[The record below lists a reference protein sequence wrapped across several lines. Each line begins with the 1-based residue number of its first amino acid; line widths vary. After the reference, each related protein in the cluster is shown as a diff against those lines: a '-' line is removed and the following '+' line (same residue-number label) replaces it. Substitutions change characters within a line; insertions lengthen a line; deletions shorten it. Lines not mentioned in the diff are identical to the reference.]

1 MCHVLAIPSNNMTS
15 RKAASAID
23 TLQDQLG
30 YQFTQKKWL
39 RQALTHRSYAAEHN
53 ERLEF
58 LGDGVLNCT
67 IAYCLFHQF
76 AELKEGELSRI
87 RAHLVR
93 QETLVMIAQALEL
106 HRYIFLGEGELKS
119 GGLERPSIL
128 ADAVEAI
135 FGAVFCDADFAT
147 AQTVVTQLY
156 APILAELDPHTAGK
170 DAKTQ
175 LQERLQ
181 AQRLP
186 VPKYDIIAT
195 TGAAHEQVFVVS
207 CEIPAL
213 QIRTQGEGSTRRL
226 AEQHAASLAMAQL
239 PDSQKTAKRP

>member
-1 MCHVLAIPSNNMTS
+1 MARS
-15 RKAASAID
+15 RKPAVSPIES
-23 TLQDQLG
+23 LQNELG
-30 YQFTQKKWL
+30 YHFADKKLL
-39 RQALTHRSYAAEHN
+39 RQALTHRSYAADHN

-67 IAYCLFHQF
+67 IAYCLFKQF
-76 AELKEGELSRI
+76 PELKEGELSRI

-106 HRYIFLGEGELKS
+106 PRYLFLGEGELRS

-135 FGAVFCDADFAT
+135 FGAIFCDADFAS
-147 AQTVVTQLY
+147 AQAVVTKLY
-156 APILAELDPHTAGK
+156 APILAELDPNTAGK

-181 AQRLP
+181 AQKLP
-186 VPKYDIIAT
+186 VPKYDIINT
-195 TGAAHEQVFVVS
+195 TGAAHEQLFIVS
-207 CEIPAL
+207 CDIPAL
-213 QIRTQGEGSTRRL
+213 NIHTQGQGSTRRL
-226 AEQHAASLAMAQL
+226 GEQHAASLAMTQL
-239 PDSQKTAKRP
+239 DGIKKSAKRS

>member
-1 MCHVLAIPSNNMTS
+1 MRTS
-15 RKAASAID
+15 TSPID
-23 TLQDQLG
+23 RLQEQLG
-30 YQFTQKKWL
+30 YRFKQKKL
-39 RQALTHRSYAAEHN
+39 LQQALTHRSYAAEHN

-67 IAYCLFHQF
+67 IAYCLYHQF
-76 AELKEGELSRI
+76 AQLKEGELSRI

-93 QETLVMIAQALEL
+93 QETLVMIAQEL
-106 HRYIFLGEGELKS
+106 QLQRYIFLGEGELKS

-135 FGAVFCDADFAT
+135 FGAIFCDADFAT
-147 AQTVVTQLY
+147 AQAVVTRLFT
-156 APILAELDPHTAGK
+156 PILRELDPNTAGK

-181 AQRLP
+181 GQKLP
-186 VPKYDIIAT
+186 TPKYEIVAID
-195 TGAAHEQVFVVS
+195 GAAHEQLFTVS

-226 AEQHAASLAMAQL
+226 AEQHAASLAMVQL
-239 PDSQKTAKRP
+239 NDGAPTGTKSAKRS

>member
-1 MCHVLAIPSNNMTS
+1 MRTS
-15 RKAASAID
+15 TSPID
-23 TLQDQLG
+23 RLQEQLG
-30 YQFTQKKWL
+30 YRFKQKKL
-39 RQALTHRSYAAEHN
+39 LQQALTHRSYAAEHN

-67 IAYCLFHQF
+67 IAYCLYHQF
-76 AELKEGELSRI
+76 AQLKEGELSRI

-93 QETLVMIAQALEL
+93 QETLVLIAQELQL

-135 FGAVFCDADFAT
+135 FGAIFCDADFAT
-147 AQTVVTQLY
+147 AQAVVTRLFT
-156 APILAELDPHTAGK
+156 PILRELDPNTAGK

-181 AQRLP
+181 GQKLP
-186 VPKYDIIAT
+186 TPKYEIVAID
-195 TGAAHEQVFVVS
+195 GAAH
-207 CEIPAL
+207 
-213 QIRTQGEGSTRRL
+213 
-226 AEQHAASLAMAQL
+226 
-239 PDSQKTAKRP
+239 